1 MNETVGSYATDFA
14 PRDASGRRCLPAMR
28 RSPAAARLCWVMAAL
43 AALLLL
49 AAPARAQTKFSDV
62 IGHSIQAGWNETVRV
77 RLDDGSEYS
86 RDRIVKMT
94 LYVGSQ
100 NHVFERTASVGVVCR
115 QQLCGR
121 RGEGPPAKDMN
132 VSSLGAQGAKTWT
145 FEGAA
150 LAKMVQLPEG
160 ARRVIVDFA
169 GGPDALTCS
178 ISLHD
183 LRKDGVGSV
192 VAQHGT
198 ATEEVL
204 SDAISSESCKVTQ
217 GNLLSESN

>member
-1 MNETVGSYATDFA
+1 MMAT
-14 PRDASGRRCLPAMR
+14 
-28 RSPAAARLCWVMAAL
+28 AAL
-43 AALLLL
+43 ALA

-62 IGHSIQAGWNETVRV
+62 IGHSIQAGWNDTVRV

-100 NHVFERTASVGVVCR
+100 NHVFERTASVGVVC
-115 QQLCGR
+115 QQQRCGR
-121 RGEGPPAKDMN
+121 RGEGQPAKDMN
-132 VSSLGAQGAKTWT
+132 VSSLAAQGAKTWS

-160 ARRVIVDFA
+160 ARRIVVDF
-169 GGPDALTCS
+169 GGGVDALTCS

-183 LRKDGVGSV
+183 LRKDGAGSV
-192 VAQHGT
+192 VARHGT
-198 ATEEVL
+198 ATEVVL
-204 SDAISSESCKVTQ
+204 SHTISGESCKVTQ
-217 GNLLSESN
+217 GNLLSEAN